1 MLPFCLFGK
10 PFQIVLVILICISNA
25 HSKGKKLE
33 LEFFLFTVL
42 MSLVAHPFGPGRV
55 ELLIFVLFFQ
65 LPLPVETT
73 INIRNLKFE
82 IGHVQINELPRTLS
96 SRKISATIIVFDK
109 DSYSISYF
117 MN

>member
-55 ELLIFVLFFQ
+55 ELLIFRLIFSTA
-65 LPLPVETT
+65 LAC
-73 INIRNLKFE
+73 RNNSKYSKFE

>member
-42 MSLVAHPFGPGRV
+42 MSLVAHPFGRV
-55 ELLIFVLFFQ
+55 ELLIFVLIFSTA
-65 LPLPVETT
+65 LAC
-73 INIRNLKFE
+73 RNNNKYLKFE
-82 IGHVQINELPRTLS
+82 IGHVQINELPRTLAP
-96 SRKISATIIVFDK
+96 RKISATIIVFDK